1 MRTAFSM
8 RRLGGPSRG
17 EHSREL
23 VPIRK
28 DIAMLVTRTRM
39 VVPFG
44 VSLYVAVMA
53 FAGGVA
59 AERIRFDGERGVV
72 LHRYDEAVQQWWPEF
87 LMTAERRLEEAS
99 PVAADAIPANAIP
112 AVWS

>member
-1 MRTAFSM
+1 
-8 RRLGGPSRG
+8 
-17 EHSREL
+17 
-23 VPIRK
+23 
-28 DIAMLVTRTRM
+28 MLVTRTRM

-44 VSLYVAVMA
+44 VFLYVAVMA

-72 LHRYDEAVQQWWPEF
+72 LHRYDEAVQQWHEF

-99 PVAADAIPANAIP
+99 PVAADAIPADAIP

>member
-1 MRTAFSM
+1 M

-44 VSLYVAVMA
+44 VSLYVAVMV
-53 FAGGVA
+53 FADGVA

-72 LHRYDEAVQQWWPEF
+72 LHRYDEAVQQWWHEF

-99 PVAADAIPANAIP
+99 PVAADAIPADAIP